1 MIISFCPRCGD
12 PYRITDLN
20 LSGSTLVQ
28 CPWCGDQFPMQEVVA
43 SLPPELIM
51 VDAGHDQQPL
61 IEPSSDTGHEIN
73 FSGLG
78 DQIGLDPVSYTHLTL
93 PTIYSV

>member
-1 MIISFCPRCGD
+1 MIISSCPRCGD

-28 CPWCGDQFPMQEVVA
+28 CPWCGDQFPHARVV

-51 VDAGHDQQPL
+51 VDAGRDQQPL
-61 IEPSSDTGHEIN
+61 DRTLFRYGPRN
-73 FSGLG
+73 QFSGLV
-78 DQIGLDPVSYTHLTL
+78 IKLDSSSRHKFRGSESAN
-93 PTIYSV
+93 IAE